1 MLKQIVCL
9 SDTHGQHRR
18 IRVPDGDIL
27 IVAGD
32 LTAYGKRSE
41 YRYFNEWLGELPHKH
56 KIVIAGNHDKAIY
69 YMPKES
75 AQRRLSNAVYLL
87 DSEVTVEGIR
97 IYGSPWTPNF
107 CNWYFMLDRGPK
119 IRAKWDLIPQGID
132 ILVTHGPPIGYLDW
146 AQYSSEHM
154 GCEELRLA
162 VERMKPKL
170 HVFGHNHMDRGEAR
184 NENTLFMNV
193 SVCEDGTGAV
203 HDPMVVHWPFD
214 VWGEE
219 TLL

>member
-1 MLKQIVCL
+1 MLVQIVCL

-32 LTAYGKRSE
+32 LTVYGKRSE

-75 AQRRLSNAVYLL
+75 AQRRLSNAIYLL

-107 CNWYFMLDRGPK
+107 LNWYFMLDRGPQ

-132 ILVTHGPPIGYLDW
+132 ILVTHGPPIGYRDW
-146 AQYSSEHM
+146 SSFSSVNM
-154 GCEELRLA
+154 GCEELRKA
-162 VERMKPKL
+162 VGRVKPKL
-170 HVFGHNHMDRGEAR
+170 HVFGHNHGDYGEAH
-184 NENTLFMNV
+184 NEYTLFVNASTCNEGYEPRQEPIV
-193 SVCEDGTGAV
+193 I
-203 HDPMVVHWPFD
+203 HWPFD
-214 VWGEE
+214 LWEKE
-219 TLL
+219 